1 MKRGGTVYIM
11 TNKNCTVYYVGVT
24 SDLLSR
30 VMQHKEKKFPKSF
43 TARYNADVLV
53 YFETFSTIEEAIAR
67 EKQLKRYSRMKKRTL
82 IEQMNPVWK
91 DLFNEIK
98 AW

>member
-1 MKRGGTVYIM
+1 M
-11 TNKNCTVYYVGVT
+11 TNKNYTVYYVGVT

-30 VMQHKEKKFPKSF
+30 VMQHKEKKFPQSF

-53 YFETFSTIEEAIAR
+53 YYEVFSTIEEAISR

-82 IEQMNPVWK
+82 IDKANPTWN
-91 DLFNEIK
+91 DLLEEIK
-98 AW
+98 GW

>member
-11 TNKNCTVYYVGVT
+11 TNKNYTVYYVGVT

-30 VMQHKEKKFPKSF
+30 VMQHKEKKFPQSF

-53 YFETFSTIEEAIAR
+53 YYEVFSTIEEAISR

-82 IEQMNPVWK
+82 IDKANPTWN
-91 DLFNEIK
+91 DLLEEIK
-98 AW
+98 GW